1 MAQMSGELHAASL
14 LHMRRL
20 MKCLGILPFGQNLF
34 AKVFC
39 YVLLFMALV
48 FSSYWR
54 FSFNYALDYD
64 FLNDQFS
71 STIDLSNFVA
81 LIVSHAIIVMEL
93 LWANCSKDVDRQLQ
107 SIHTQI
113 KLQLGTPN
121 TTDRVRKYCNWIYG
135 SLVIR
140 WLIFIV
146 VTVYS
151 DRALTLYATY
161 SELVL
166 LARFSELTLYCAVI
180 LFLYQELIVG
190 GSNVLDELHRTRF
203 EMWSIRRLT
212 LQKLAK
218 LQAIHNSLWQ
228 AIRCL
233 ERYFQLSLI
242 TLLMKFFIDTS
253 ALPYWLYLSRVQ
265 HTEVS
270 IQHYVATDEC
280 IKLLEIVVPCYV
292 CTRCD
297 AMQRKFRS
305 MFYTVTTDRRNGQ
318 LNAALRSLNLQ
329 LSQEKYK
336 FSAAGMV
343 DINTEMLGKFIFGMI
358 SYIVICIQFSI
369 NFRAKIPKTMAQNTT
384 TFTSAPV

>member
-1 MAQMSGELHAASL
+1 MPAELHAASL

-20 MKCLGILPFGQNLF
+20 MKCLGMLPFGQNLC

-39 YVLLFMALV
+39 YVLLFISLV

-54 FSFNYALDYD
+54 FSFDYELDYD
-64 FLNDQFS
+64 FLNDRFS

-81 LIVSHAIIVMEL
+81 LVVGHAIIVLEL

-107 SIHTQI
+107 AVHNQI
-113 KLQLGTPN
+113 KLQLGTLDK
-121 TTDRVRKYCNWIYG
+121 TDRVRKYCNWIYG
-135 SLVIR
+135 SLVVR

-166 LARFSELTLYCAVI
+166 LARFSEFTLYCAVI

-203 EMWSIRRLT
+203 EMSSIRRLS

-233 ERYFQLSLI
+233 ENYFQLSLI

-265 HTEVS
+265 HTQVS
-270 IQHYVATDEC
+270 IQHYVAMDEC

-305 MFYTVTTDRRNGQ
+305 MFYTVTADRRNSQ

-329 LSQEKYK
+329 LSQEKYR
-336 FSAAGMV
+336 FSAGGMV

-369 NFRAKIPKTMAQNTT
+369 SFSAKSLKTVAQNSTS
-384 TFTSAPV
+384 TSAPI